1 MPDSKFILS
10 EIKKTLGRNAGTNV
24 IDLDEKFNHKFD
36 FTINRIEDVLKLMN
50 WNIPPIKWS
59 YYRISFI
66 TQGRG
71 DMITGIYKFKSKKN
85 TLVITPARVIT
96 TSKNWSHDTKGFVM
110 MFNLDFFLQ
119 NNFPHKFI
127 ANKKILQASIKPY
140 LVVTDKQAKE
150 LTHIFEA
157 IYNECEGTN
166 NHKNELIALKIIEL
180 LILSERLFAGEQN
193 FDTNLPA
200 KDIINRFS
208 NLVERNF
215 LKERS
220 VGFYAAKLNVHPNH
234 LNSLVKKY
242 TNITAKE
249 SIQNRIIVET
259 KYLLHSTTLSVKEI
273 SHQLGFEDPNY
284 FAVFFKKAEKV
295 SPIKYRAS
303 FI

>member
-24 IDLDEKFNHKFD
+24 IDLDKEFNHEFD
-36 FTINRIEDVLKLMN
+36 FFINRAEDIFKLLN
-50 WNIPPIKWS
+50 WKIPPIKWS
-59 YYRISFI
+59 YYRISFL

-71 DMITGIYKFKSKKN
+71 DMITGMYKFKAKKN
-85 TLVITPARVIT
+85 TLIITPARVIT
-96 TSKNWSHDTKGFVM
+96 TSKNWSHDTKGFVL

-140 LVVTDKQAKE
+140 IVVNDKQAKE
-150 LTHIFEA
+150 LTQICQV
-157 IYNECEGTN
+157 IYHECENTK
-166 NHKNELIALKIIEL
+166 NHRNELIALKIIEL
-180 LILSERLFAGEQN
+180 LILSERLFAEEQN
-193 FDTNLPA
+193 FDINLPA
-200 KDIINRFS
+200 KDIIKRFI

-215 LKERS
+215 LHERS

-242 TNITAKE
+242 AGITAKE
-249 SIQNRIIVET
+249 SIQNRIIAET

-284 FAVFFKKAEKV
+284 FAVFFKKSEKV
-295 SPIKYRAS
+295 SPINYRAS